1 MDCDLKE
8 KNSDLCL
15 FASVTSSG
23 DIFTIHGK
31 SAKYTYVDG
40 TPTLVKMHIYRNLIS
55 QILMTGQICIDVYS
69 ICTFKMTN
77 FVQIL

>member
-31 SAKYTYVDG
+31 SAKYIYVDE
-40 TPTLVKMHIYRNLIS
+40 TPTLAKI
-55 QILMTGQICIDVYS
+55 QIA
-69 ICTFKMTN
+69 
-77 FVQIL
+77 